1 MEFTLKLKKR
11 GQVFKTYTANT
22 YDLTLGVCED
32 LLNLL
37 KLEEIIDENGNVG
50 DIEVSKVLQLVVKN
64 IDQFIEILHE
74 VFPELTDEER
84 RYITVYDFRDFI
96 IAIAKDTLSRLFKFN
111 EKN

>member
-1 MEFTLKLKKR
+1 MEFTLNLKKR
-11 GQVFKTYTANT
+11 GQIFKTYTANT

-32 LLNLL
+32 LVNLL
-37 KLEEIIDENGNVG
+37 KLENLINDDGEIK
-50 DIEVSKVLQLVVKN
+50 DIEVTHALQLVLKN
-64 IDQFIEILHE
+64 YDQFIEILHE

-84 RYITVYDFRDFI
+84 RYVTVFDFRDFI